1 LLGGRVFPGAAFA
14 ISVVCLVAQ
23 LLAVAH
29 EATERHVI
37 CAEHGE
43 LSHLRPSAG
52 PLSLEGGRTRSRAV
66 ADAALTESAVHEHC
80 AFLLSARGVRG
91 KPILL
96 VASAPEPALPPTPRA
111 APIVAAPAERILL
124 SAPKIAPPAAPA
136 PPARTN
142 AAFFC

>member
-1 LLGGRVFPGAAFA
+1 VVPGAAFT

-52 PLSLEGGRTRSRAV
+52 PAGPLSLEGKRARSRAV
-66 ADAALTESAVHEHC
+66 ADAALTESAAHEHC
-80 AFLLSARGVRG
+80 AFLLSARRERG

-96 VASAPEPALPPTPRA
+96 VAPAPEPALPPTPRA
-111 APIVAAPAERILL
+111 APIIAAPAERILL
-124 SAPKIAPPAAPA
+124 SAPKIAPPARIAV
-136 PPARTN
+136 
-142 AAFFC
+142 FC